1 MTLGLGSKENVDADN
16 TVASS
21 WSGPAQESG
30 TASLHSFNEGES
42 DEGEPVMGIPVN
54 EKLQPY
60 Y

>member
-1 MTLGLGSKENVDADN
+1 MDADN
-16 TVASS
+16 TAVASS
-21 WSGPAQESG
+21 WSGPAHEGG

-60 Y
+60 H